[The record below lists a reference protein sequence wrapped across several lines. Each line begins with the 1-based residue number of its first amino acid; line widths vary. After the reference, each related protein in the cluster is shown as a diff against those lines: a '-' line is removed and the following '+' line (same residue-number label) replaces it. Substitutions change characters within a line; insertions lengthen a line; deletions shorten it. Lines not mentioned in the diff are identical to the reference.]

1 MKPEAA
7 KQLSIEQAK
16 ETMASLAALHN
27 PDLIAG
33 GKDVISDFGDSQV
46 NSTIGPQWKGKIES
60 LKRAAES
67 AFHPEQKSARLNV
80 RLHKC

>member
-1 MKPEAA
+1 MSPEGA
-7 KQLSIEQAK
+7 KKLSIEQAK

-33 GKDVISDFGDSQV
+33 GRDTISDFGDRQV
-46 NSTIGPQWKGKIES
+46 NSTIGPQWKGKIQE
-60 LKRAAES
+60 LKSAAQRASTSGGTS
-67 AFHPEQKSARLNV
+67 AFLNV